1 MTPRTAEP
9 PKPDWALTG
18 RERKAALAEAQG
30 RKRPRRRW
38 PWVVLLLAALGA
50 GAYVARD
57 RGLLPGAEVT
67 QPEPAATVQ
76 PAEQPARAVVMQ
88 LLPGE
93 ITEVTQTSLRET
105 VRVTGQLDPVRHLG
119 IPAEVAGRIDTVE
132 IKAGDAAQQGD
143 VLVRID
149 IETLRNQVEQTRA
162 TADATR
168 AQLDFARAQLERTR
182 SLVER
187 GVATATNLDS
197 DAANVEQLQA
207 SLVALEQQV
216 ANAERSLEKAT
227 ITAPFAGIVAE
238 RSVDPGAYVSPGT
251 ALLKLVDISAL
262 ELAAGV
268 PVAYA
273 PRIQTGQAVEISVD
287 GFEGRSFA
295 GTIERIAL
303 NMASTG
309 PSPVASRVWCTPSMS
324 SVTIAFCG
332 PPVPA
337 MTVSATNRIDSLAC
351 AISSSTSAAMS
362 SSKTCFL
369 RSARSLK
376 RLKASWSALSPR
388 SKPSS
393 TSFSRKACR
402 PECLPIT
409 SDVDFTPTSS
419 GRMIS

>member
-295 GTIERIAL
+295 GTIERIA
-303 NMASTG
+303 
-309 PSPVASRVWCTPSMS
+309 PVAASGTRILPVYATIDNPDGLLRGGMFASGALILEQADNVIGIPVEALREDAQGQYVLKRESETVVRQPVRVARSWERGR
-324 SVTIAFCG
+324 IAQIDEG
-332 PPVPA
+332 LLPGDVI
-337 MTVSATNRIDSLAC
+337 VSAALPRLQPG
-351 AISSSTSAAMS
+351 MS
-362 SSKTCFL
+362 
-369 RSARSLK
+369 
-376 RLKASWSALSPR
+376 
-388 SKPSS
+388 
-393 TSFSRKACR
+393 
-402 PECLPIT
+402 IQI
-409 SDVDFTPTSS
+409 V
-419 GRMIS
+419 GN

>member
-119 IPAEVAGRIDTVE
+119 IPAEVAGRIYTVE

-295 GTIERIAL
+295 GTIERIA
-303 NMASTG
+303 
-309 PSPVASRVWCTPSMS
+309 PVAASGTRILPVYATIDNPDGLLRGGMFASGALILEQADNVIGIPVEALREDAQGQYVLKRESETVVRQPVRVARSWERGR
-324 SVTIAFCG
+324 IAQIDEG
-332 PPVPA
+332 LLPGDVI
-337 MTVSATNRIDSLAC
+337 VSAALPRLQPG
-351 AISSSTSAAMS
+351 MS
-362 SSKTCFL
+362 
-369 RSARSLK
+369 
-376 RLKASWSALSPR
+376 
-388 SKPSS
+388 
-393 TSFSRKACR
+393 
-402 PECLPIT
+402 IQI
-409 SDVDFTPTSS
+409 V
-419 GRMIS
+419 GN